1 VGHGARAVEGLVI
14 TAAWH
19 GRPVLVTGHTGFKG
33 GWLALWLEALGA
45 NVSGLALEP
54 PAGAPSLYALAG
66 VGGGEG
72 DRVDLRDEKAVAAR
86 VSTIEPEVVFHLAA
100 QSLVRPAFA
109 DPAGTYA
116 VNVLGTAHLL
126 EAVRACPS
134 VRAAVVVTSDKV
146 YEPDAGGLPRTEDS
160 PLGGVDPYS
169 SSKAA
174 CELVAAAYRR
184 SYLGPA
190 GVGLATARAGNV
202 IGGGDWAID
211 RIVPDLVR
219 AVERSEPVALRHPNA
234 VRPWQHVLDPL
245 YGYVLLAERLLD
257 APVEA
262 PPAVNFGPD
271 PGEAC
276 SVAELV
282 DRLSAGFGGRPGR
295 NTDEA
300 APAVPETAELRL
312 DAALARAELGWS
324 PALDL
329 KESVR
334 WTVDWYSA
342 QARGEDARELTL
354 GQIAA
359 YQERL

>member
-1 VGHGARAVEGLVI
+1 MGHGARAVEGLVI

-54 PAGAPSLYALAG
+54 PAGTPSLYALAG

-134 VRAAVVVTSDKV
+134 VRAVVVVTSDKV

-262 PPAVNFGPD
+262 PPSVNFGPD

>member
-1 VGHGARAVEGLVI
+1 MGHGARAVEGLVI

-54 PAGAPSLYALAG
+54 PAGTPSLYALAG

-262 PPAVNFGPD
+262 PPSVNFGPD

>member
-1 VGHGARAVEGLVI
+1 MGHGARAVEGLVI

-54 PAGAPSLYALAG
+54 PAGTPSLYALAG

-109 DPAGTYA
+109 YPAGTYA

>member
-1 VGHGARAVEGLVI
+1 MGHGARAVEGLVI

-54 PAGAPSLYALAG
+54 PAPAPSLYALAG

-126 EAVRACPS
+126 EAVRTCPS

-146 YEPDAGGLPRTEDS
+146 YEPDPSGRPRTEDS
-160 PLGGVDPYS
+160 RLGGIDPYS

-219 AVERSEPVALRHPNA
+219 ALERSEPVALRHPSA

-245 YGYVLLAERLLD
+245 HGYLLLAERLLD

-271 PGEAC
+271 PAEAC

-295 NTDEA
+295 NTEEA
-300 APAVPETAELRL
+300 ARAVPETAELRL
-312 DAALARAELGWS
+312 DASLARAALGWS

-329 KESVR
+329 NESVR